1 MSLNADFIK
10 TNVAPMDHAANGAR
24 GPITPAEVAKI
35 RADFPILAREVRGKR
50 LVYLDNGATTQK
62 PNLVIDNQA
71 RVYKELNANVHR
83 GVHFLSQEST
93 DAYEKS
99 RRKIARHLGVKD
111 DAEVIFTRGTTESIN
126 LVSQTWGR
134 ANVAEG
140 DTVVVTRMEHHSNF
154 VPWQSLCIEK
164 KANFKIWELNADLEL
179 DLNALED
186 ILKAGR
192 VKVLAFTAMSNVLG
206 LITPVVEISALA
218 KKYGAMV
225 IVDAAQAMGHLPV
238 NLRDWKDVDFVA
250 FSAHKMCGPTGIG
263 ILWGR
268 RKVLEAMPP
277 FQFGGDMILQVGD
290 EKTSWNELPWKFE
303 AGTPNYGDSI
313 AFGFAL
319 DYLGSIGMDRVAE
332 YETRLVHSA
341 RAKLEAI
348 PGVKIIA
355 PRNVALHSGA
365 VSFTTGHVHP
375 HDLATFLDT
384 EGLAIRAGH
393 HCAQPL
399 MRKLGVIATNRA
411 SFSFYN
417 TEEEVDFLEASVR
430 KAMEYFS

>member
-1 MSLNADFIK
+1 
-10 TNVAPMDHAANGAR
+10 
-24 GPITPAEVAKI
+24 
-35 RADFPILAREVRGKR
+35 
-50 LVYLDNGATTQK
+50 
-62 PNLVIDNQA
+62 
-71 RVYKELNANVHR
+71 
-83 GVHFLSQEST
+83 
-93 DAYEKS
+93 
-99 RRKIARHLGVKD
+99 
-111 DAEVIFTRGTTESIN
+111 
-126 LVSQTWGR
+126 
-134 ANVAEG
+134 
-140 DTVVVTRMEHHSNF
+140 
-154 VPWQSLCIEK
+154 
-164 KANFKIWELNADLEL
+164 
-179 DLNALED
+179 
-186 ILKAGR
+186 
-192 VKVLAFTAMSNVLG
+192 
-206 LITPVVEISALA
+206 
-218 KKYGAMV
+218 
-225 IVDAAQAMGHLPV
+225 VDAAQAMGHLPV

>member
-1 MSLNADFIK
+1 ME
-10 TNVAPMDHAANGAR
+10 HAAAGER
-24 GPITPAEVAKI
+24 GPITPAEVQKI
-35 RADFPILAREVRGKR
+35 RADFPILGRQVRGR
-50 LVYLDNGATTQK
+50 DLVYLDNGATTQK
-62 PNLVIDNQA
+62 PNLVIDAQA

-111 DAEVIFTRGTTESIN
+111 DAEIIFTRGTTESIN
-126 LVSQTWGR
+126 LVSQTWGK

-164 KANFKIWELNADLEL
+164 KAHFKIWELNEDLEL
-179 DLNALED
+179 DLNVLEE

-192 VKVLAFTAMSNVLG
+192 VKVVAFTAMSNVLG
-206 LITPVVEISALA
+206 LITPVKEISALA

-225 IVDAAQAMGHLPV
+225 LVDGAQGLAHLPV
-238 NLRDWKDVDFVA
+238 NLKEWVDVDFVA

-268 RKVLEAMPP
+268 RKILEAMPP

-319 DYLGSIGMDRVAE
+319 DYLGAIGMDRIAE
-332 YETRLVHSA
+332 YETRLVHA
-341 RAKLEAI
+341 TRAKLEAI
-348 PGVKIIA
+348 PNVKIIA

-365 VSFTTGHVHP
+365 VSFTTGPVHP

-417 TEEEVDFLEASVR
+417 TEEEVDFLAASVK
-430 KAMEYFS
+430 KAMAYFS

>member
-1 MSLNADFIK
+1 MSIDSNIIK
-10 TNVAPMDHAANGAR
+10 TGVQPIAHSASGKR
-24 GPITPAEVAKI
+24 EPITQAEVMKI
-35 RADFPILAREVRGKR
+35 RADFPILARQVRGR
-50 LVYLDNGATTQK
+50 TLVYLDNGATTQK
-62 PNLVIDNQA
+62 PNAVIDAQA

-126 LVSQTWGR
+126 LVSQTWGS

-154 VPWQSLCIEK
+154 VPWQSLCLQK
-164 KANFKIWELNADLEL
+164 KANFKIWELNEDLEL
-179 DLNALED
+179 DLSVLEE

-192 VKVLAFTAMSNVLG
+192 VKLLAFTAMSNVLG
-206 LITPVVEISALA
+206 LITPVKEISALA

-225 IVDAAQAMGHLPV
+225 LVDAAQAMGHLPV
-238 NLRDWKDVDFVA
+238 DLREWKDVDFVA

-268 RKVLEAMPP
+268 RKILEAMPP

-319 DYLGSIGMDRVAE
+319 DYLGEIGMDRVAE
-332 YETRLVHSA
+332 YETRLVHAA

-355 PRNVALHSGA
+355 PKHLELHSGA

-384 EGLAIRAGH
+384 EGVAIRAGH

-417 TEEEVDFLEASVR
+417 TEEEVEVLAATVK
-430 KAMEYFS
+430 KAMEYFA

>member
-1 MSLNADFIK
+1 MSLDSNAIK
-10 TNVAPMDHAANGAR
+10 TDVKPMAEAPREKR
-24 GPITPAEVAKI
+24 GPITAAEVARI
-35 RADFPILAREVRGKR
+35 RADFPILAREVHGRP

-62 PNLVIDNQA
+62 PNLVIDGQA

-99 RRKIARHLGVKD
+99 RRKIARHVGVKD
-111 DAEVIFTRGTTESIN
+111 EAEIIFTRGTTESIN
-126 LVSQTWGR
+126 LVAQTWGR
-134 ANVAEG
+134 ANVGEG
-140 DTVVVTRMEHHSNF
+140 DAVVVTRMEHHSNF
-154 VPWQSLCIEK
+154 VPWQSLCLEK
-164 KANFKIWELNADLEL
+164 KAQFKIWELNADLEL
-179 DLNALED
+179 DLTALEE

-192 VKVLAFTAMSNVLG
+192 VKLLAFSAMSNVLG
-206 LITPVVEISALA
+206 LITPVNEIAALA
-218 KKYGAMV
+218 KKYGAAV
-225 IVDAAQAMGHLPV
+225 LVDAAQAMGHLPV
-238 NLRDWKDVDFVA
+238 NFKDWPNVDFVA

-263 ILWGR
+263 ILWGP

-313 AFGFAL
+313 AFGYAL
-319 DYLGSIGMDRVAE
+319 DYLGAIGMDRIAA
-332 YETRLVHSA
+332 YETELVHAA

-348 PGVKIIA
+348 PQVKVIA
-355 PRNVALHSGA
+355 PRNINLHSGA
-365 VSFTTGHVHP
+365 VSFTTGPVHP

-384 EGLAIRAGH
+384 EGVAIRAGH

-417 TEEEVDFLEASVR
+417 SMDEVEILAEKVK
-430 KAMEYFS
+430 KAMEYFG